1 MQTELQLRDLDVRGL
16 GTSALQDLCV
26 GLIPDQ
32 WTTGVWEPVPP
43 CYIVVGGAWSQEP
56 NLKGLILLIYEQGHA
71 GFYWSC
77 LKKKRRKKKRKAAPV
92 AGMLRR
98 PRESC

>member
-1 MQTELQLRDLDVRGL
+1 MPHLSRAMQTELQLRDVRGL

-56 NLKGLILLIYEQGHA
+56 NLKGLISLIYELGHA
-71 GFYWSC
+71 GFC
-77 LKKKRRKKKRKAAPV
+77 FEKKKRKKKKSGTCRRDAAK
-92 AGMLRR
+92 A
-98 PRESC
+98 S